1 MYLALVMEQVHQ
13 ESAKKWAKDRLN
25 KPFHCHSHSIH
36 FSMAISKPEKS
47 GFRYQ
52 IHPYL
57 FNGHSS
63 EIRSLCLK
71 KCPCKIHRP
80 GHSLGQK

>member
-13 ESAKKWAKDRLN
+13 ESAKKWVKERLN

-36 FSMAISKPEKS
+36 FSMAIPKPEKS

-71 KCPCKIHRP
+71 KYSCKMFQSFAI
-80 GHSLGQK
+80 LLE